1 MLDRVSG
8 SRLAKAASGGGCS
21 MNRGLRR
28 HRPRGRSHRLKV
40 DRREPHDG
48 AAGPGARR
56 GAAGVADPGARA
68 SRRRRV
74 AAVAAPRVSAE
85 RRAPLRAPQRAA
97 ARRARVACGL
107 GRAPGRAASRNGW
120 RDGDRYQHS
129 SGRRCE
135 PLHGGRQ
142 RRGFIARGEPRL
154 PPSLGE
160 GLARARSSDDGDF
173 NPPAGVPAWGS
184 TPAAVAHPALTAV
197 R

>member
-28 HRPRGRSHRLKV
+28 HRPLVRSHRLKV

-97 ARRARVACGL
+97 ARRARVVLRFAMVGGMETVINTPRGDAASRSTVVASAEASSPEVSRGSPRHWAKGSSGL
-107 GRAPGRAASRNGW
+107 GRPTTAISIHPRACLRGARPP
-120 RDGDRYQHS
+120 
-129 SGRRCE
+129 
-135 PLHGGRQ
+135 PLSP
-142 RRGFIARGEPRL
+142 IPR
-154 PPSLGE
+154 
-160 GLARARSSDDGDF
+160 
-173 NPPAGVPAWGS
+173 
-184 TPAAVAHPALTAV
+184 
-197 R
+197 